1 MTNIIINL
9 FFKKLYSLFNTI
21 LIKKKIPI
29 IRMLKSLRKGPDI
42 NDNGN
47 NAIKYDGKLIN
58 IFSLVGNINFN

>member
-1 MTNIIINL
+1 MNL
-9 FFKKLYSLFNTI
+9 FFRKLYSFFNTI

-29 IRMLKSLRKGPDI
+29 IIILKSLRKGPDI

-58 IFSLVGNINFN
+58 IFSLVSNINFNKKD

>member
-1 MTNIIINL
+1 MNL
-9 FFKKLYSLFNTI
+9 FFKKWYSFFKTI

-47 NAIKYDGKLIN
+47 NAIKYDGKLTN
-58 IFSLVGNINFN
+58 IFSLVSNIKINKKD

>member
-1 MTNIIINL
+1 MNL
-9 FFKKLYSLFNTI
+9 FFKKWYSFFNTI
-21 LIKKKIPI
+21 FIKKKIPI

-58 IFSLVGNINFN
+58 IFSLVSNIKINKKRLN

>member
-1 MTNIIINL
+1 MNL
-9 FFKKLYSLFNTI
+9 FFRKLYSFFNTI

-29 IRMLKSLRKGPDI
+29 ITILKSLRKGPDI

-58 IFSLVGNINFN
+58 IFSLVSNINFNKKD

>member
-1 MTNIIINL
+1 MNL
-9 FFKKLYSLFNTI
+9 FFKKWYSFFNTI

-29 IRMLKSLRKGPDI
+29 IRMLKSLRKGPEI

-58 IFSLVGNINFN
+58 IFSLVGNIKFN

>member
-1 MTNIIINL
+1 M
-9 FFKKLYSLFNTI
+9 
-21 LIKKKIPI
+21 PI

-58 IFSLVGNINFN
+58 IFSLVSNIKFNKKRLN